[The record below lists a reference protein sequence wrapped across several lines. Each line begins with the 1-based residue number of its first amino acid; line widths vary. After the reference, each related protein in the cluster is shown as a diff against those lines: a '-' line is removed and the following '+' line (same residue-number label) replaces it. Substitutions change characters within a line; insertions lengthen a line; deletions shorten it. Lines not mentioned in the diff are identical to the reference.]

1 MAPPGWARSDE
12 YAFRVDPTTGVTEP
26 LIESE
31 LASFGFWE
39 RRDLQRWIID
49 RPEIVEADLLLV
61 TTEFDRW
68 QGRDQVVADRL
79 DVLFLDSD
87 GRLLVAELKRGE
99 APDTTHLQAL
109 KYAAYCSQ
117 LTVADVVE
125 EYMRTHSIDHEKAR
139 ADVLEHAPALETKE
153 LGRIR
158 FRLVAEHFGP
168 SVTHVVMW
176 LRDYDLDIGCVE
188 VTARRHP
195 DGSALITSRR
205 LLPPPAAEDYL
216 VKRRQRE
223 VEETER
229 EVTTRSRN
237 SVTILLE
244 AGALRPGQPL
254 RLNVDRLGE
263 AQTAIEAAIEQNPLV
278 AQAEWTGLSLNEAL
292 RWRRD
297 GNLYAC
303 TPIVL
308 QLLKEVGFPRPS
320 IAGPQCWIDENG
332 RSLAELAY
340 EIEPRR
346 QADST
351 APLSLIDLIAAGV
364 LAPGTRVRPK
374 RDHHKGE
381 GIIRDDGTI
390 EIDGRALSPT
400 AASNRVGGSG
410 SGWDFW
416 AVQTESNELQTLAE
430 IRRQLN
436 HARDTLTD
444 E

>member
-1 MAPPGWARSDE
+1 MMPPPGWARSDE
-12 YAFRVDPTTGVTEP
+12 CAFRIDPTTGAAEP
-26 LIESE
+26 LVESE

-39 RRDLQRWIID
+39 RRDLQRWIVD
-49 RPEIVEADLLLV
+49 RPEIVEADLLLI

-117 LTVADVVE
+117 LTVADVIE
-125 EYMRTHSIDHEKAR
+125 EYMRTHSVDREKAR

-158 FRLVAEHFGP
+158 IRLVAEHFGP

-176 LRDYDLDIGCVE
+176 LRDYDLL
-188 VTARRHP
+188 T
-195 DGSALITSRR
+195 
-205 LLPPPAAEDYL
+205 
-216 VKRRQRE
+216 
-223 VEETER
+223 
-229 EVTTRSRN
+229 
-237 SVTILLE
+237 
-244 AGALRPGQPL
+244 
-254 RLNVDRLGE
+254 
-263 AQTAIEAAIEQNPLV
+263 
-278 AQAEWTGLSLNEAL
+278 
-292 RWRRD
+292 
-297 GNLYAC
+297 
-303 TPIVL
+303 
-308 QLLKEVGFPRPS
+308 EVGFPRPS

-346 QADST
+346 QTDNID
-351 APLSLIDLIAAGV
+351 PLSVIDLITAGV
-364 LAPGTRVRPK
+364 LVPGTRVRPK
-374 RDHHKGE
+374 RDDHKGE
-381 GIIRDDGTI
+381 GMIRHDGTI

-410 SGWDFW
+410 RGWDFW
-416 AVQTESNELQTLAE
+416 AVQTQSSGLQTLAE

-436 HARDTLTD
+436 RARDTLTD
-444 E
+444 G